1 MTLKTS
7 VRLPFSEG
15 PHPPSLTYIREAE
28 NLRALG
34 GMRNPRYSSTKLQ
47 RGHRV
52 GLYIQE
58 ALKYCLQDWVC
69 PSQFRG
75 FVCFFLHKT
84 IKCKSSSVGPAPES
98 SAPRLAP
105 FSRRSQGS
113 AVEFPFCGSSHRM
126 SNPLMSFQSH
136 WPHQQATLWPLLEL
150 NHLGPATFAVNS
162 RTQAEHVIL
171 PRLAD
176 VAHDVLH
183 LTRVVHPRADN
194 CSATTPQPLRTLPHF
209 ILSST
214 VGHGFEGI
222 PTFKRTAAVRP
233 SVVNP
238 HRPNLLV
245 PNPDHPS
252 HSRCGPPHR
261 PSIAC
266 APPAVEPPTS

>member
-1 MTLKTS
+1 M
-7 VRLPFSEG
+7 
-15 PHPPSLTYIREAE
+15 
-28 NLRALG
+28 
-34 GMRNPRYSSTKLQ
+34 
-47 RGHRV
+47 
-52 GLYIQE
+52 
-58 ALKYCLQDWVC
+58 C

-84 IKCKSSSVGPAPES
+84 IKCKSTQWALLPKAALHALHLFLAGPRVVPSSS
-98 SAPRLAP
+98 
-105 FSRRSQGS
+105 
-113 AVEFPFCGSSHRM
+113 PFCGSSHRM

-209 ILSST
+209 ILTST
-214 VGHGFEGI
+214 VGHGFEDI
-222 PTFKRTAAVRP
+222 PTCKRTAAVRP

-238 HRPNLLV
+238 HRPK
-245 PNPDHPS
+245 PS
-252 HSRCGPPHR
+252 RPQPRPPFATPLR
-261 PSIAC
+261 PA
-266 APPAVEPPTS
+266 APP

>member
-1 MTLKTS
+1 
-7 VRLPFSEG
+7 
-15 PHPPSLTYIREAE
+15 
-28 NLRALG
+28 
-34 GMRNPRYSSTKLQ
+34 MRNPRYSSTKLQ

-98 SAPRLAP
+98 SAPRLAS

-209 ILSST
+209 ILTST
-214 VGHGFEGI
+214 VGHGFEDI
-222 PTFKRTAAVRP
+222 PTFKAPPQYGPPLLILIDQTFSSPTPTTLRTAAAARRTALALPVPHPPSSRRP
-233 SVVNP
+233 HEVASIP
-238 HRPNLLV
+238 ELE
-245 PNPDHPS
+245 S
-252 HSRCGPPHR
+252 SR
-261 PSIAC
+261 
-266 APPAVEPPTS
+266 

>member
-1 MTLKTS
+1 
-7 VRLPFSEG
+7 
-15 PHPPSLTYIREAE
+15 
-28 NLRALG
+28 
-34 GMRNPRYSSTKLQ
+34 MRNPRDSSTKLQ

-52 GLYIQE
+52 GSYIQE

-84 IKCKSSSVGPAPES
+84 IKRKSSSVGPAPES

-150 NHLGPATFAVNS
+150 NHLGPAKFAVNS

-176 VAHDVLH
+176 VENDVTQLFC
-183 LTRVVHPRADN
+183 VVHSRACA
-194 CSATTPQPLRTLPHF
+194 CSAPTSPNVSSDPRPPQRARLHGHISCCQLLPVTRPH
-209 ILSST
+209 L
-214 VGHGFEGI
+214 
-222 PTFKRTAAVRP
+222 RP
-233 SVVNP
+233 SGAP
-238 HRPNLLV
+238 TMGGRFAAWLRRSAHIQAHRRSTTLLLR
-245 PNPDHPS
+245 S
-252 HSRCGPPHR
+252 G
-261 PSIAC
+261 A
-266 APPAVEPPTS
+266 